1 MNMKTNRRRIALAG
15 LSCLAL
21 CLPGWAAAQA
31 NVQEIADAAATAQ
44 GIQENPDCVTDAV
57 VGQAVAEGARR
68 LGAASGKLLGKIG
81 VKTPGAAP
89 AASAPANNPCKPA
102 GAQAAGTPQGSAP
115 AAAPVAGP
123 VAAPARPRYSTNR
136 PASGGRNC
144 GALGTGCADGMKPL
158 VACMDE
164 KNGWLWKVLADT
176 VEAKRDRS
184 PGLTAQQRID
194 IDADI
199 AALRAAHVAGARR
212 VEPVDPARP
221 ERYNSWLTPEEYSV
235 AATGAMQS
243 IDEHT
248 KACNDKHSRF

>member
-1 MNMKTNRRRIALAG
+1 MNRKTHRGKIALAG
-15 LSCLAL
+15 LSCLGL

-31 NVQEIADAAATAQ
+31 NVD
-44 GIQENPDCVTDAV
+44 IQENPDCVTDAA
-57 VGQAVAEGARR
+57 VGQVVAEGARR

-89 AASAPANNPCKPA
+89 AASAPANNPCKPG
-102 GAQAAGTPQGSAP
+102 GAQAATTPQGSAP
-115 AAAPVAGP
+115 VAAP
-123 VAAPARPRYSTNR
+123 AAVPARPRYSTTR

-144 GALGTGCADGMKPL
+144 GALGAGCADGMKPL

-164 KNGWLWKVLADT
+164 KNGWLWKVLADA
-176 VEAKRDRS
+176 VEEKRDRS
-184 PGLTAQQRID
+184 PGLTAQQRVD

-221 ERYNSWLTPEEYSV
+221 ERYNSWLTPEEYST

-248 KACNDKHSRF
+248 KACNAKHARF